1 MSSAAA
7 TTHAAEA
14 VGLNGGAKTILG
26 PFGEMPVPPVPEAF
40 RAKFHADLAAL
51 AKAPVQPTI
60 ESVIADFADFPA
72 V

>member
-7 TTHAAEA
+7 THAEA
-14 VGLNGGAKTILG
+14 SGVNGGARTILG

-40 RAKFHADLAAL
+40 RAKFLADMAELS
-51 AKAPVQPTI
+51 KAPVQPTM